1 MDNITVV
8 FGIFIVLF
16 SVVLLGA
23 IFVEPSMGTKHTKC
37 RPDVSN
43 TEVKKAIRCSAAPEY
58 DIRDRVPENSYNS
71 SLYPG
76 HSISTSIKTGAW
88 A

>member
-1 MDNITVV
+1 MDNITAI

-16 SVVLLGA
+16 TLVLLA
-23 IFVEPSMGTKHTKC
+23 SLLAVPMGIKPTKC
-37 RPDVSN
+37 RPDISN
-43 TEVKKAIRCSAAPEY
+43 TEVKKAIRCSSAPEY

-76 HSISTSIKTGAW
+76 HSIGTSLKSGVW
-88 A
+88 P

>member
-16 SVVLLGA
+16 TLVLLA
-23 IFVEPSMGTKHTKC
+23 SLLATPMLVKPTKC
-37 RPDVSN
+37 RPDISN

-58 DIRDRVPENSYNS
+58 DIRDRVPDNSYNS

-76 HSISTSIKTGAW
+76 HQIGTSVNAGSW